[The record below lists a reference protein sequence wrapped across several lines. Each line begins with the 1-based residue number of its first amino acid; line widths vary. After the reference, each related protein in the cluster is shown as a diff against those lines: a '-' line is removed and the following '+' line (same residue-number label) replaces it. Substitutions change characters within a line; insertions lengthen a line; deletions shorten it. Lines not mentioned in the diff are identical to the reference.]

1 MPDRGQ
7 YKLVFDGRILEGH
20 SLDDVKKRLTG
31 LLKSDSK
38 KIELLLATA
47 PLAIKSN
54 IDYPTASKYK
64 ETLGAA
70 GVSCQIERIQKN
82 DLDALSPPLTSA
94 DRPPEAGNV
103 PKAGTN
109 VNEDISR
116 AGLRPGRIWYVIAV
130 LLIVIP
136 TIFAGIKMPLT
147 LFSYLASGIEFHAP
161 GTAEFTIDQPGK
173 YVIWYTTFD
182 GQSHHR
188 NTPQDID
195 IMVYSQNAARYL
207 DVIPPGW
214 ESTETVLDVERQ
226 SIAEVFFDQ
235 AGVYT
240 IKINGDFPETELLL
254 RRSLSSE
261 FFKNIVI
268 PILMF
273 VMSSIF
279 GLIMAIVV
287 FIKRS
292 NFKTSMNPAEMTQKD
307 ERQWAM
313 LSHLGTFSAC
323 LIPFAN
329 IIVPL
334 VIWQVKKGESSFTVA
349 HSKES
354 LNFQISLMI
363 YYIAATL
370 LILIIIGFILFIGLF
385 IFNIIIVIIA
395 GIKANDGESYRY
407 PLTIRFF
414 R

>member
-1 MPDRGQ
+1 MPDSGQ

-20 SLDDVKKRLTG
+20 RHGDVKKRLTG
-31 LLKSDSK
+31 LLKSNSK
-38 KIELLLATA
+38 KIDLLLAAA

-64 ETLGAA
+64 ETLRAA

-82 DLDALSPPLTSA
+82 DLDILPPPLTSA
-94 DRPPEAGNV
+94 DRSPEVGNV
-103 PKAGTN
+103 PKADTN

-136 TIFAGIKMPLT
+136 TIFAGIKIPLT
-147 LFSYLASGIEFHAP
+147 LFSYLASGIELNAP

-188 NTPQDID
+188 DTPQDIN
-195 IMVYSQNAARYL
+195 IMVYSHNTTRYL
-207 DVIPPGW
+207 EVIPPGW
-214 ESTETVLDVERQ
+214 KSTETVLDVERQ

-240 IKINGDFPETELLL
+240 IEINGDFPQTELIL

-261 FFKNIVI
+261 FFKNFVI

-273 VMSSIF
+273 VMGSIF

-292 NFKTSMNPAEMTQKD
+292 NVKTSMNPAEMTQKD

-334 VIWQVKKGESSFTVA
+334 VIWQVKKDESSFTVE

-363 YYIAATL
+363 YYIATTL

-395 GIKANDGESYRY
+395 GIKANEGEYYKY
-407 PLTIRFF
+407 PMTIRFF
-414 R
+414 K